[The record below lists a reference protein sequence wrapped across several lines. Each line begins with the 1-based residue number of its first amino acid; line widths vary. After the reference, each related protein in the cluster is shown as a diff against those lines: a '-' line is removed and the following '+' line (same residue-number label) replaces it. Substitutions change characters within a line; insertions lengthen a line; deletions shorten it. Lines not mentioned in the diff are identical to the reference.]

1 MQIFEVIDSTQ
12 LEAQRQIDAKGVI
25 PEDIILAY
33 EQTNGLT
40 AHQNKTWNSKKG
52 DFLASFIYYLPTFDE
67 KTIKHTLFVC
77 GLAIREVL
85 LKQSPQLNLQ
95 LKWVNDVIVDEKK
108 ICGVI
113 ESFYKNHLILGV
125 GINLISHPEK
135 TDHLSATDFLT
146 ETGITLKPEEVAVE
160 LNEKIKQQMNI
171 LNQYGF
177 GAIRTKWKQSAYML
191 GGKLKMRDSGIV
203 LFEDIDDNG
212 NMIVKREN
220 DERQVVLSSD
230 LVECSVKE

>member
-85 LKQSPQLNLQ
+85 LKQS
-95 LKWVNDVIVDEKK
+95 
-108 ICGVI
+108 
-113 ESFYKNHLILGV
+113 
-125 GINLISHPEK
+125 
-135 TDHLSATDFLT
+135 
-146 ETGITLKPEEVAVE
+146 
-160 LNEKIKQQMNI
+160 
-171 LNQYGF
+171 
-177 GAIRTKWKQSAYML
+177 
-191 GGKLKMRDSGIV
+191 
-203 LFEDIDDNG
+203 
-212 NMIVKREN
+212 
-220 DERQVVLSSD
+220 
-230 LVECSVKE
+230 

>member
-1 MQIFEVIDSTQ
+1 M
-12 LEAQRQIDAKGVI
+12 
-25 PEDIILAY
+25 
-33 EQTNGLT
+33 
-40 AHQNKTWNSKKG
+40 
-52 DFLASFIYYLPTFDE
+52 
-67 KTIKHTLFVC
+67 
-77 GLAIREVL
+77 
-85 LKQSPQLNLQ
+85 
-95 LKWVNDVIVDEKK
+95 
-108 ICGVI
+108 
-113 ESFYKNHLILGV
+113 
-125 GINLISHPEK
+125 
-135 TDHLSATDFLT
+135 
-146 ETGITLKPEEVAVE
+146 E

>member
-1 MQIFEVIDSTQ
+1 M
-12 LEAQRQIDAKGVI
+12 
-25 PEDIILAY
+25 
-33 EQTNGLT
+33 
-40 AHQNKTWNSKKG
+40 
-52 DFLASFIYYLPTFDE
+52 PTFDE

-191 GGKLKMRDSGIV
+191 GGKLKMRDSGVVI
-203 LFEDIDDNG
+203 FDDIDDNG
-212 NMIVKREN
+212 NMIVRKEN
-220 DERQVVLSSD
+220 DEKQVILSSD
-230 LVECSVKE
+230 LVERSVKE